1 MWLDPSI
8 VILLFSTA
16 PFFPSIWAA
25 EARNVILVPHRPV
38 SAKHLLGPPVS
49 VLPTPAAPV
58 TWAARGWRKARY
70 GRNSMQ
76 LNREELIRA
85 WRDMMTIRRFEER
98 VQEEFSKGGIPGFV
112 HLYAGEEASAVG
124 MCMHLGPK
132 DYIASTHRGH
142 GHSIAKGC
150 DVVGMMQEL
159 FGKAGGLCGGKGG
172 SMHIADL
179 NEGMLGANGIVGGGP
194 PLVVGAALT
203 AKTLG
208 TGTVAV
214 CFSGD
219 GASNQGTTFEAL
231 NMAVVLQLPAVFVFE
246 NNQYGEGTG
255 VAYHVGS
262 HDIAGRARGFGLP
275 AVKVDGDDF
284 FAVHEAAREAVE
296 RARDGG
302 GPSAIE
308 VDTCRFYGHH
318 SGDAQLYRGKD
329 EVKRLREERDC
340 IRNFRRR
347 VGEAGLLTTREL
359 DAVDGEIANMIE
371 QAVVTA
377 RAAPPPDAAA
387 LMTDVYVS
395 Y

>member
-1 MWLDPSI
+1 
-8 VILLFSTA
+8 V
-16 PFFPSIWAA
+16 
-25 EARNVILVPHRPV
+25 
-38 SAKHLLGPPVS
+38 
-49 VLPTPAAPV
+49 
-58 TWAARGWRKARY
+58 
-70 GRNSMQ
+70 Q
-76 LNREELIRA
+76 LSREELIRA
-85 WRDMMTIRRFEER
+85 YRDMVTIRRFEER

-124 MCMHLGPK
+124 VCQHLRPK

-179 NEGMLGANGIVGGGP
+179 TQGMLGANGIVGGGP

-255 VAYHVGS
+255 WSYAVGS
-262 HDIAGRARGFGLP
+262 KDIAGRARGFGLP
-275 AVKVDGDDF
+275 AVKVNGDDF

-296 RARDGG
+296 RARSGG
-302 GPSAIE
+302 GPSVVE
-308 VDTCRFYGHH
+308 VDTCRFYGHL

-329 EVKRLREERDC
+329 EVKRLRDERDC
-340 IRNFRRR
+340 LQHFRRR
-347 VGEAGLLTTREL
+347 VDEAKLLEMDAL
-359 DAVDGEIANMIE
+359 HAVDAEVAALIE
-371 QAVVTA
+371 RAVATA
-377 RAAPPPDAAA
+377 REAPVPPESA
-387 LMTDVYVS
+387 LLTDVYVS